1 MKFEWDENK
10 AGSNLSKHGVSF
22 GYACHVF
29 ADDGRLEYIQDHDD
43 EDRIKVIGQIEVG
56 VYVVIA
62 VERNQLDDEDVIRII
77 SARKATSHERK
88 YYEENCGQFE

>member
-10 AGSNLSKHGVSF
+10 AGLNLSKHGVSF
-22 GYACHVF
+22 DYACYVF
-29 ADDGRLEYIQDHDD
+29 ADDNRLEYIQDRDG
-43 EDRIKVIGQIEVG
+43 EERIKVIGQIEVG

-62 VERNQLDDEDVIRII
+62 VEHNQLNDEDVIRII

-88 YYEENCGQFE
+88 YYEKNCGRFK